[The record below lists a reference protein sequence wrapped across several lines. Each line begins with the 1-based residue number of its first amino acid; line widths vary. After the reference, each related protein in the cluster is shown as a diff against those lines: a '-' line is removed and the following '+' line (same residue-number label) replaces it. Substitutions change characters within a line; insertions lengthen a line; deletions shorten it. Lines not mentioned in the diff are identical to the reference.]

1 MDIYFYWQ
9 FVMMTTTAVL
19 LLNPLIYIISEPKE
33 TNAIELVF
41 FLI

>member
-9 FVMMTTTAVL
+9 FVMTTAVL

>member
-9 FVMMTTTAVL
+9 FVMTTAVL
-19 LLNPLIYIISEPKE
+19 LLNLLIYIISEPKE